1 MNDIMVGLI
10 ALVVGLI
17 VTFAGYAALRAVIA
31 LFGAFAGF
39 GLGAAL
45 GASIPVGG
53 VAGTVTL
60 WLCALLGALLLGW
73 LAYAFYQVGV
83 LLGLASIGFSL
94 GVALMLALGAQSG
107 WLVWTVGAL
116 VAVVL
121 VVVGLIGDLP
131 AILLI
136 VLTALAGANLVVT
149 GVMLMTGTVSL
160 RLLEA
165 AGSAL
170 PPGQSWWWGLGS
182 LVLAAF
188 GMIAQLRSLRRAR
201 SASMRAQWSGAR

>member
-1 MNDIMVGLI
+1 MNDIVVGLI

-31 LFGAFAGF
+31 LFGAFLGF

-45 GASIPVGG
+45 GASIPVSGA
-53 VAGTVTL
+53 VGTVTV
-60 WLCALLGALLLGW
+60 WICALVGALLLGW

-94 GVALMLALGAQSG
+94 GVALMLALGVQSG
-107 WLVWTVGAL
+107 WLVWAVGAL

-136 VLTALAGANLVVT
+136 VLTALAGANLVIT
-149 GVMLMTGTVSL
+149 GVMVITGMVNL

-170 PPGQSWWWGLGS
+170 PPGQSWWWGIGS

-188 GMIAQLRSLRRAR
+188 GMIVQLRSLRRAR

>member
-1 MNDIMVGLI
+1 MNDVMVGLI

-31 LFGAFAGF
+31 LFGAFLGF

-45 GASIPVGG
+45 GAAIPVSG
-53 VAGTVTL
+53 AMGTVTL
-60 WLCALLGALLLGW
+60 WICALLGALLLGW

-94 GVALMLALGAQSG
+94 GVALMLALGVQSG
-107 WLVWTVGAL
+107 WLVWAVGAL

-149 GVMLMTGTVSL
+149 GALLITGKVNVH
-160 RLLEA
+160 LLDA
-165 AGSAL
+165 AGGGL

-182 LVLAAF
+182 LVLAAI
-188 GMIAQLRSLRRAR
+188 GMIVQLRSLRRAR